1 MTAFGVSFGAV
12 QWVVLSY
19 LIAMTALS
27 VTAGALGDRFGKR
40 RLLFAGL
47 ALFAVSSALCALTS
61 DLTLLI
67 AGRTV
72 QGASAALLNAL
83 SIALLVDVVGAA
95 KAGGALGFLSAT
107 AATATMLGPTIGA
120 FLIGLGG
127 WRAIFAVNV
136 VLAALVYGILRVTT
150 SAEAAAVKPAG
161 LLGGVRFTP
170 PLIAS
175 LVMNALVSGVMVSTL
190 ILAPFVLS
198 RTFGLSLHD
207 VGIAMALGPLT
218 TTLAAIPSGRFADR
232 LNGRLVALAGLV
244 LFTFGAFC
252 LATLRTDLGLAGYL
266 VPIVLLGFGYGIFQ
280 TSNNTMIMRESPAE
294 RRGAIS
300 GWLGLSRNVG
310 LVSGAALIGALFG
323 AVTHGNAESGEV
335 VATAVRTA
343 FVGATAMGALA
354 IALALFVSVA
364 GRREPAS

>member
-1 MTAFGVSFGAV
+1 MGRAELLDCDDRA
-12 QWVVLSY
+12 
-19 LIAMTALS
+19 I
-27 VTAGALGDRFGKR
+27 GD
-40 RLLFAGL
+40 
-47 ALFAVSSALCALTS
+47 
-61 DLTLLI
+61 
-67 AGRTV
+67 
-72 QGASAALLNAL
+72 
-83 SIALLVDVVGAA
+83 
-95 KAGGALGFLSAT
+95 
-107 AATATMLGPTIGA
+107 
-120 FLIGLGG
+120 G

-150 SAEAAAVKPAG
+150 SVEAAAVKPAG
-161 LLGGVRFTP
+161 LLGDVRVTP
-170 PLIAS
+170 PLVAS

-280 TSNNTMIMRESPAE
+280 TSNNTMIVRESPAAA
-294 RRGAIS
+294 RRD
-300 GWLGLSRNVG
+300 LGLARPLAQCGPRKRS
-310 LVSGAALIGALFG
+310 GALFG

-343 FVGATAMGALA
+343 FVGATAMGPWRSRWRSSSAWPDAANRRLRPA
-354 IALALFVSVA
+354 VSSA
-364 GRREPAS
+364 PYFSA